1 MHEVSK
7 IIVFLVLLVFFT
19 LIMLIIFEQNEL
31 FLEYRNAKLNNIS
44 YGIQETFNRSH
55 DALELLAKLH
65 NEMQNFVN
73 DLKRKYPTDDR
84 VLRLVKGFKNTDIE
98 ESPDDDDST
107 TSFTIDKG
115 KMMSICLRQ
124 KNKDKTFHDYNT
136 LQFVIIHELA
146 HIVSI
151 SEGHNDEFIKNF
163 KWLLQEAKALGYYVP
178 FDYSKKNTLY
188 CGTVNITNN
197 PYFS

>member
-1 MHEVSK
+1 MNEVSK
-7 IIVFLVLLVFFT
+7 IIVFLVLIVFFT
-19 LIMLIIFEQNEL
+19 LIILIMLEQNEL

-44 YGIQETFNRSH
+44 YGIQETFNRSQ

-65 NEMQNFVN
+65 SEMQNFVN
-73 DLKRKYPTDDR
+73 DLKNKYPSDKR

-98 ESPDDDDST
+98 ESPDDDEST

-146 HIVSI
+146 HITSV

-163 KWLLQEAKALGYYVP
+163 KWLLQEAKALGYYEP
-178 FDYSKKNTLY
+178 FDYSKNNIMY

-197 PYFS
+197 PFF